1 MTNRIPRNSA
11 AYIATRVVVALVI
24 LLLAA
29 LKWQQL
35 SEPNALTSGA
45 SEPTQY
51 GYPAYSGE
59 DIWHA
64 FPFGR

>member
-1 MTNRIPRNSA
+1 MTNRTPRKSA
-11 AYIATRVVVALVI
+11 ADAAVRIVVMMGV
-24 LLLAA
+24 LLLTA
-29 LKWQQL
+29 LIWREL

-51 GYPAYSGE
+51 SYLAYSGE